1 MNNFFKK
8 YSSLIETVFKITALT
23 YFFVSFYYFFFL
35 SQAGGGDESLFVSD
49 LIFIKANGWIAA
61 IEKSISIPY
70 MILVYPFSLF
80 FKEYVALRIAN
91 VFLFLLLLLYFFK
104 TVKIRVS
111 SFYFYLFFFIGTSA
125 YFFKGTNDALFF
137 TGLAVFMIE
146 VFYFIENKKMN
157 NQVLAFSGLIV
168 AFFTR
173 EMFLVYL
180 PVIILGFYFLY
191 TEGFVFLS
199 KKMIFPLLL
208 FFFFMGVNIPS
219 IQLNEKLSYDN
230 KKPPSALKVN
240 WAQRQYLAQLL
251 VNKSEIHNF
260 SHPSW
265 EQTQDYLIVNGPE
278 SLPDGVVEGLLFDY
292 SLTIK
297 EFFKDFYYSMFFGLR
312 QLGLILLFPFYV
324 IIKNLKK
331 KNVLNAE
338 LFIPFSLL
346 IMICVFSL
354 IIISF
359 IEPRWYM
366 SVFMITIVFYNNNQ
380 IQKRI
385 NPNYILMN
393 YFVLTFFSIYG
404 IYGIFHNLI
413 GII

>member
-1 MNNFFKK
+1 MNKLLQK
-8 YSSLIETVFKITALT
+8 YSSIIETVFKFTALS
-23 YFFVSFYYFFFL
+23 YFFISFYYFFFL
-35 SQAGGGDESLFVSD
+35 SQAGGGDEFLFVND
-49 LIFIKANGWIAA
+49 LVLIKKRGWIFA

-70 MILVYPFSLF
+70 MIMVYPFSLF

-91 VFLFLLLLLYFFK
+91 IFLFLLLMLYFFK

-157 NQVLAFSGLIV
+157 NQSLAFSGLIV
-168 AFFTR
+168 SFFTR
-173 EMFLVYL
+173 ELFLVYS

-191 TEGFVFLS
+191 KKGFSFFN
-199 KKMIFPLLL
+199 KKMVYPLII
-208 FFFFMGVNIPS
+208 FFFFVGVNIPS
-219 IQLNEKLSYDN
+219 LKLHNKLSYDY
-230 KKPPSALKVN
+230 KKPS
-240 WAQRQYLAQLL
+240 
-251 VNKSEIHNF
+251 SEIANWSQLTYLSQILMNKGELKNF
-260 SHPSW
+260 SNPSW
-265 EQTQDYLIVNGPE
+265 EQTENYLKKNGPD
-278 SLPDGVVEGLLFDY
+278 SLPNSILKCLTFDY

-297 EFFKDFYYSMFFGLR
+297 ELFKDFYFSMFFGLR
-312 QLGLILLFPFYV
+312 QLGLMLLFPFYFIV
-324 IIKNLKK
+324 KNVKK
-331 KNVLNAE
+331 KAVLNPMMY
-338 LFIPFSLL
+338 LPYSLIL
-346 IMICVFSL
+346 MLSIVSL
-354 IIISF
+354 IIIAN

-366 SVFMITIVFYNNNQ
+366 SVFMITIIFYNNNQ
-380 IQKRI
+380 IQNRI